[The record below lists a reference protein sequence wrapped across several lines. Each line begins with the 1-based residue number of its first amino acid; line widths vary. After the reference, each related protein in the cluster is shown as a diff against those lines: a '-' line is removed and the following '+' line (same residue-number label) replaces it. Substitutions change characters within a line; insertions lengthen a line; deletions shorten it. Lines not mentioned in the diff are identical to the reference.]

1 MYGVCKAV
9 SSHFCVFFLLHLS
22 AKLQTFVLTVNDA
35 KLVFHTFFRALVQFY
50 LWLCWPL
57 CADSAIW
64 WWSWLVRAYVN
75 SEGFVTC
82 TQAEAASTSTQPIQP
97 SSWSEVSDL
106 RVWCLTESWDHSR
119 CNTEKDRKSH
129 FCPWNSSYSP
139 LSTDRPAL
147 HQTALD
153 SDLHTPLMPPQW
165 LRMKR
170 QACKHKNTT
179 HIDAVVIK
187 EQLTHWNQQ
196 DCDMLGSGGPG
207 SSDKEWGKGRCPC
220 ICTDP
225 DWGCKAEEQAVI
237 KIQQIPTG
245 SLMANETRG
254 PSLSPYQ
261 TSQRAWHW
269 ADESCRW
276 LSAHLE
282 PETS

>member
-1 MYGVCKAV
+1 M
-9 SSHFCVFFLLHLS
+9 
-22 AKLQTFVLTVNDA
+22 
-35 KLVFHTFFRALVQFY
+35 QFY

-57 CADSAIW
+57 CAELISFTIRLRW

-207 SSDKEWGKGRCPC
+207 SSDKEWGKGRYPC